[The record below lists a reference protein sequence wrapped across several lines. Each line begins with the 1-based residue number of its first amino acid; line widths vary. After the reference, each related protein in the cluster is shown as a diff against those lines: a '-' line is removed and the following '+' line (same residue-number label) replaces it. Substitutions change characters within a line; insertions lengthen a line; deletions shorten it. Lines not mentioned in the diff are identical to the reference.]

1 MDGFREGDFR
11 GCWAIGASV
20 KEALPAARRLRA
32 SLLGGALANAWTRLA
47 VLAAAIWP
55 VWCWIFA
62 RASRDS
68 GDAWALL
75 SLATAAALLWR
86 DRANVGRW
94 RLAIALMLIY
104 AVSFPFVPPL
114 AHALIA
120 MSALGAACGSLSI
133 TGLFLLA
140 VPLVPTL
147 NFYLGYPLRVVVG
160 EAASVLLRLN
170 GFAVVRE
177 GATLIWNGQ
186 QISIDAPC
194 SGVKMLWTGMYLSCT
209 LAALQRLGALRTVML
224 GALAFAI
231 VMIAN
236 VLRATALFYVE
247 SGVVAQ
253 AQSAHESI
261 GVVVFVLAAIGIAA
275 AATRLRHAGATRRL
289 HAS

>member
-1 MDGFREGDFR
+1 M
-11 GCWAIGASV
+11 
-20 KEALPAARRLRA
+20 ALIAGVMAA
-32 SLLGGALANAWTRLA
+32 
-47 VLAAAIWP
+47 VWP
-55 VWCWIFA
+55 VWFWIA
-62 RASRDS
+62 GRATHDS

-75 SLATAAALLWR
+75 SLVTAVALLRR
-86 DRANVGRW
+86 DRSDS
-94 RLAIALMLIY
+94 RLSLTIALMVIY

-133 TGLFLLA
+133 TGLLLLA

-160 EAASVLLRLN
+160 EASSILLRLN

-177 GATLIWNGQ
+177 GATLLWNGQ

-209 LAALQRLGALRTVML
+209 LAALQRLSASRTVML

-261 GVVVFVLAAIGIAA
+261 GVVVFFFGAAAIAA
-275 AATRLRHAGATRRL
+275 AAARLRPPGRARS
-289 HAS
+289 ASVS